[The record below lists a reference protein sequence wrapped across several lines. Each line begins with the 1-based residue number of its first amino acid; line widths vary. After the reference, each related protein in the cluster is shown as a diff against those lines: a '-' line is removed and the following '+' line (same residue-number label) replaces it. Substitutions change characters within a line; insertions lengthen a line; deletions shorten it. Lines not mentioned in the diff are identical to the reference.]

1 MPRYRYEI
9 RVAGR
14 LSSRAR
20 GAFVDMDVHVA
31 PPETLIADTVDDD
44 VDLQQLLAQ
53 IQSLGLSIVSVD
65 QVSVD
70 QVAPEGTDPSP
81 DAGIGPGRSSTC

>member
-9 RVAGR
+9 RIAGR

-31 PPETLIADTVDDD
+31 PPETVIADTVDDD
-44 VDLQQLLAQ
+44 VDLQKLLAL

-65 QVSVD
+65 QVS
-70 QVAPEGTDPSP
+70 PEATEHFP
-81 DAGIGPGRSSTC
+81 DAGIGPGGSTTG